1 MQGLPKQIFGFMEI
15 RAKSFCRF
23 IIFPFKTSFVDL
35 HHFTSDILQ
44 DFLDR
49 RSPIFSCRH
58 QSNLNLLRKRISIKK
73 GKRPMADILAEI
85 NKNATMQ

>member
-23 IIFPFKTSFVDL
+23 IIFPFKTSFIDP
-35 HHFTSDILQ
+35 HHLTSDILQ

-49 RSPIFSCRH
+49 RSRCKGE
-58 QSNLNLLRKRISIKK
+58 RK
-73 GKRPMADILAEI
+73 GLMADILAEI
-85 NKNATMQ
+85 NQNATLP